1 MFDGMHPLPERFA
14 GDQRMAGG
22 RLQAEAAGGVALRI
36 EIDQQRPRARLGHRP
51 GEVHGRRGFSHA
63 AFLIGHA
70 VNPNHFDIPTPFGR
84 GCGISASPIRG
95 RILTRNGEMREWQ
108 FFTVYVNRFT

>member
-1 MFDGMHPLPERFA
+1 MHECCNPLSERNA

-36 EIDQQRPRARLGHRP
+36 EIDQQRLRSRLGHCA
-51 GEVHGRRGFSHA
+51 GEVHGRRGFAHA

-70 VNPNHFDIPTPFGR
+70 VNPNHFNI
-84 GCGISASPIRG
+84 
-95 RILTRNGEMREWQ
+95 
-108 FFTVYVNRFT
+108 